1 MCEVCNI
8 TFPVEVVDFRTV
20 WHFAVQYGMV
30 RMAYMNYRIEEHA
43 VVNTASDTDTVEI
56 MVDGKKIPAKKG
68 EPILAALLANGIR
81 INRYTAKK
89 HEPRGLFCGI
99 GQCTDC
105 AMIVNGRPNVRTC
118 ITPVESGMI
127 IKTQNGI
134 EKEV

>member
-1 MCEVCNI
+1 VKFVI
-8 TFPVEVVDFRTV
+8 LLFPVEVVDFRTV

-56 MVDGKKIPAKKG
+56 TVDGKKIPAKKG
-68 EPILAALLANGIR
+68 EPILAALLASGIR

-105 AMIVNGRPNVRTC
+105 VMIVNGRPNVRTC

>member
-1 MCEVCNI
+1 MKFVI
-8 TFPVEVVDFRTV
+8 LLFPVEVVDFRTV

-56 MVDGKKIPAKKG
+56 TVDGKKIPAKKG
-68 EPILAALLANGIR
+68 EPILAALLASGIR

-105 AMIVNGRPNVRTC
+105 VMIVNGRPNVRTC